1 MFASDAYG
9 NSIIFT
15 EGSLR
20 MFNQIFHQ
28 LFRRL
33 YRVRNYFSCNHLC
46 IWFLVGLLLGCCL
59 SIFAADELSAIQI
72 PQLLSSPS
80 FLRLLF
86 VNSVPVFVVFAL
98 IRFSLRG
105 LLNPVAFFQAFS
117 MSFTGMLVYFAVGES
132 GWLIRPLLMFSS
144 GMVSLL
150 LLIYLCLR
158 TAQPGR
164 RDILI
169 ALMTVLGITVFD
181 RFIIS
186 EFLENLIVYF

>member
-1 MFASDAYG
+1 
-9 NSIIFT
+9 
-15 EGSLR
+15 

-28 LFRRL
+28 LYRRL
-33 YRVRNYFSCNHLC
+33 YRVRNNFSCNHLC
-46 IWFLVGLLLGCCL
+46 TWYLVGLFLGCGL
-59 SIFAADELSAIQI
+59 SVLAADDLSAIQI
-72 PQLLSSPS
+72 PQFLSSPS

-86 VNSVPVFVVFAL
+86 VNSVPVFVVFSL

-132 GWLIRPLLMFSS
+132 GWRIRPLFMFSS
-144 GMVSLL
+144 GMISLF
-150 LLIYLCLR
+150 LLIYLCLK

-186 EFLENLIVYF
+186 EFLDNLIVYF

>member
-1 MFASDAYG
+1 
-9 NSIIFT
+9 
-15 EGSLR
+15 

-28 LFRRL
+28 LYRRL
-33 YRVRNYFSCNHLC
+33 YRVRNNFSCNHLC
-46 IWFLVGLLLGCCL
+46 ICYLVGLLLGCCL
-59 SIFAADELSAIQI
+59 SALAADELSAIQI

-80 FLRLLF
+80 FFRLLF
-86 VNSVPVFVVFAL
+86 VNSVPVIIVYAL
-98 IRFSLRG
+98 IRFSLRA
-105 LLNPVAFFQAFS
+105 LLNPAAFCQAFS
-117 MSFTGMLVYFAVGES
+117 VSFTGMQVYFAVGES

-144 GMVSLL
+144 GMISLF